1 MSATHARRRIRRPPS
16 YTGLIVG
23 SIPGILTLLLLI
35 GNLTVLPAWVVESF
49 GWVAL
54 GLGLVA
60 LVMSFVYLR
69 DEEHE
74 HHGLGLLLT
83 SVISVLLAA
92 YVLIWSFT
100 MASGNLFY

>member
-1 MSATHARRRIRRPPS
+1 MSKIHEVRRIRRPPS

-35 GNLTVLPAWVVESF
+35 GNLTVLPDWVVDSF

-54 GLGLVA
+54 GLGLIA
-60 LVMSFVYLR
+60 LVLSFVFLR
-69 DEEHE
+69 DEERE

-83 SVISVLLAA
+83 SVISVLLAV
-92 YVLIWSFT
+92 YVLVWSLT
-100 MASGNLFY
+100 MASGNIFY